1 MNILMTKF
9 ASNRNENYRLITS
22 IYEES
27 DQLIVSKSITSKC
40 ALKHLHSFEK
50 KYHKLK
56 SSIKNPKLKVN
67 KIFKKNDSIFLFEY
81 IQGSPFEDLIYQALS
96 EHNTQKLKN
105 LLTEFCTILKTSFN
119 LKNYNEIKEDIPNSL
134 KNLYQNNSLGY
145 FEAGIPFDLT
155 PGNIFIKESDNS
167 YEIIDYEW
175 TVSFPLSVEFVIYR
189 ALHCCALQYNAEIFQ
204 KNIDIQN
211 YSGEMTFEIFSKI
224 ENVIMN
230 EIQPYKKK
238 IQEPNNI
245 DINKTKEDEYP
256 PILFSQLYF
265 NYGNGYTEEHSIL
278 ENISE
283 PMDSNNFIFSCNDIK
298 DRNFNEIRFDP
309 LNLPCSLKL
318 NKIAFIKD
326 EKEIFL
332 YTEKYSNGINDELDI
347 FYFATYDPQF
357 YIKNVPQDI
366 LNKFDS
372 IKIFVEFIAFG
383 SSIIGSFNSIAKNI
397 LDSQSSKIATT
408 QNSLQNITAT
418 LEETY
423 NTINKHILEKNSLQ
437 KSLKNSQEQ
446 IETQKTLIQ
455 NLEKR
460 LNSKHLE
467 ITTLNLKKEDLNSK
481 INIAKQN
488 NKQLIS
494 LLDNKNILIKDLKEQ
509 IENLKNNIITIN
521 EQTNLLKEKHSEEL
535 IEKQKEIQQQIS
547 DYSKLQE
554 LIKELKNQ
562 IAALQHTNNGLENQL
577 IERDIILLK
586 FQKSLREYKKSRSWR
601 MTAPYRSLDAFIA
614 KLLKGAKNG

>member
-1 MNILMTKF
+1 
-9 ASNRNENYRLITS
+9 
-22 IYEES
+22 
-27 DQLIVSKSITSKC
+27 
-40 ALKHLHSFEK
+40 
-50 KYHKLK
+50 
-56 SSIKNPKLKVN
+56 
-67 KIFKKNDSIFLFEY
+67 
-81 IQGSPFEDLIYQALS
+81 
-96 EHNTQKLKN
+96 
-105 LLTEFCTILKTSFN
+105 
-119 LKNYNEIKEDIPNSL
+119 
-134 KNLYQNNSLGY
+134 
-145 FEAGIPFDLT
+145 
-155 PGNIFIKESDNS
+155 
-167 YEIIDYEW
+167 
-175 TVSFPLSVEFVIYR
+175 
-189 ALHCCALQYNAEIFQ
+189 
-204 KNIDIQN
+204 
-211 YSGEMTFEIFSKI
+211 
-224 ENVIMN
+224 
-230 EIQPYKKK
+230 
-238 IQEPNNI
+238 
-245 DINKTKEDEYP
+245 
-256 PILFSQLYF
+256 
-265 NYGNGYTEEHSIL
+265 
-278 ENISE
+278 
-283 PMDSNNFIFSCNDIK
+283 MDSNNFIFSCNDIK

-318 NKIAFIKD
+318 NKIAFMKD

-332 YTEKYSNGINDELDI
+332 YTEKYSNGINDESDI

-383 SSIIGSFNSIAKNI
+383 SSIIDSFNSIAKNI
-397 LDSQSSKIATT
+397 LDSQSAKIATT

-562 IAALQHTNNGLENQL
+562 IAALQHTNNGLDNQL